1 MLALLSIAIVAP
13 FEHVLVTVPGAF
25 SVTTVEVVVALALGM
40 LTWRIGPRTL
50 VAGVPGSI
58 RFPGTLFLLI
68 LVAAAALTSFEQ
80 GNAIRFVLRMLMAA
94 WLFVVTRH
102 VVETRDGARRLVRTL
117 LAVAVVVAVIA
128 ILEAAQVPAV
138 LSALTTFRPG
148 FHVVAGQLRATS
160 TLGYPTIASMY
171 LEVAFAL
178 GLWLMLEPS
187 RRHPRLEARLVFVAL
202 AIVGAGISA
211 TFTRAGLIGMAVAI
225 AAVAALRLARV
236 SRARA
241 GLGTLTA
248 LSTTLM
254 AIVFVTHSPELL
266 ATRLRTEGTGPW
278 YGAHYEVPATLSL
291 TTGRAHRVPV
301 TLVNTGRLTW
311 DSSADPAFALSYHWL
326 RTGDNGVVVFEGQ
339 RTHFPSPVRPQ
350 EHVALD
356 ADVIAPAEPGSY
368 TLVWDVVHE
377 TRAWL
382 STEGVAAGR
391 TPVTVTGPAAG
402 VVQTQMG
409 QLPTATL
416 RPARPAL
423 WAAALRMAAD
433 HPIVGVG
440 PDNYRLAYGPYA
452 GLERWDRRVHANN
465 MYLEILT
472 GAGVVGL
479 LALMWLVTSA
489 GWALWRRLEHPQ
501 DANHIAGAAML
512 AVWIVV
518 AGHGLV
524 DSFLSFTTTYVMFA
538 LAAGVAF
545 STGIEATEGPHADR
559 V

>member
-13 FEHVLVTVPGAF
+13 FERVLVTVPGAF
-25 SVTTVEVVVALALGM
+25 SMTTVEVVVAIALGV
-40 LTWRIGPRTL
+40 LTWRIGARALMAGLPR
-50 VAGVPGSI
+50 SI
-58 RFPGTLFLLI
+58 LLPGTLFLLV
-68 LVAAAALTSFEQ
+68 LGAAAALTSFEQ

-94 WLFVVTRH
+94 WLLVVTLH
-102 VVETRDGARRLVRTL
+102 VVHTRDNARLLVRTL
-117 LAVAVVVAVIA
+117 IAVAVVVAVIA
-128 ILEAAQVPAV
+128 VLEAAQVPAV
-138 LSALTTFRPG
+138 MSALTVFRPG

-178 GLWLMLEPS
+178 GLWLMLDPS
-187 RRHPRLEARLVFVAL
+187 PRRPRREARLVFVAL
-202 AIVGAGISA
+202 AIIGAGISA

-225 AAVAALRLARV
+225 AVVAAVRLARV

-241 GLGTLTA
+241 GLGRLTA

-254 AIVFVTHSPELL
+254 AIVFVAHSPELL
-266 ATRLRTEGTGPW
+266 ATRLRTEGSGAW
-278 YGAHYEVPATLSL
+278 YGAQYEVPKTLSL
-291 TTGRAHRVPV
+291 TTGRAHRVRV
-301 TLVNTGRLTW
+301 SIANAGRLTW

-326 RTGDNGVVVFEGQ
+326 RAGTSAVVVFEGE
-339 RTHFPSPVRPQ
+339 RTRFPSPVRPQ
-350 EHVALD
+350 ARVALD
-356 ADVIAPAEPGSY
+356 ADVIAPGEPGSY

-382 STEGVAAGR
+382 STEGVAAAR
-391 TPVTVTGPAAG
+391 THVTVTGPASG
-402 VVQTQMG
+402 VVKTQMA
-409 QLPTATL
+409 QLPTATM

-423 WAAALRMAAD
+423 WTAALRMAAD

-452 GLERWDRRVHANN
+452 GIERWDRRVHANN

-472 GAGVVGL
+472 GAGILGL
-479 LALMWLVTSA
+479 LALLWLVASA
-489 GWALWRRLEHPQ
+489 GWALWRRLEHVP

-512 AVWIVV
+512 AAWIVV

-538 LAAGVAF
+538 LAAGIAF
-545 STGIEATEGPHADR
+545 STGIEAPELSHADR